1 MNEPTHR
8 PFAAVAATEAPH
20 ALPGGA
26 APAGPGVL
34 SRPVPD
40 ARLGVP
46 LVVDH
51 MLRQADKPQHY
62 DQIVCTYHPPAPC
75 RGRR

>member
-1 MNEPTHR
+1 MTEPTHR
-8 PFAAVAATEAPH
+8 LFAAVGAT
-20 ALPGGA
+20 GA
-26 APAGPGVL
+26 SRAVCGRTVPSGPWAL

-46 LVVDH
+46 AVVDH
-51 MLRQADKPQHY
+51 MLRQAGKPHHY